1 MGSEK
6 ALPTNA
12 APTGPSANSLRWPAV
27 RSLLLSLMFGSLSSL
42 QATEGFVASVQ
53 PLATQ
58 AGLDALRA
66 GGNAIDAAAAV
77 ALTLGVVDGHNSGI
91 GGGCFFLARLADG
104 TFIALDGRET
114 APAKATRDMFLKD
127 GQVVSEL
134 SKTGPLASATPGAL
148 AVYDEAVRK
157 YGKLPFAKAF
167 TAGIRH
173 SEAGFP
179 IDRVYAKKLA
189 GQVTNLALFP
199 SSKAIFLKSDDSP
212 YLEGETMVQKDL
224 AESYRQMAKN
234 GTAWFYQKTFP
245 KMVEKYMKAN
255 GGILTAKD
263 FQEYRIQER
272 TPLTSSYRG
281 WTILGFP
288 PPSSGGVHVAQMLN
302 ILEAIESKIPKPG
315 TPEFIHRMTEVMK
328 LAFADRAYWLGDP
341 AFANVP
347 RGLTNAVYAKEL
359 AAKIDSKKATS
370 VEHGTP
376 PDWQNNC
383 FEKHTTHFCVA
394 DAEGNWVSCTA
405 TINTAFG
412 SKVVIPGTGIL
423 MNNQM
428 DDFAVAPG
436 VPNHFK
442 LVGGEANAIAPG
454 KRPLSS
460 MSPTLVMKDDHVVM
474 AIGAAGGPTI
484 ISQVL
489 LGLSYALDAKMKP
502 TEVVSQPRFHHQW
515 SPDQIRMEKS
525 VSAET
530 REKLK
535 TMGHTID
542 DAEDFGT
549 SQILILNSDGS
560 FSGATDPRCVG
571 QAAGTR

>member
-1 MGSEK
+1 MENEK
-6 ALPTNA
+6 VLPTNA
-12 APTGPSANSLRWPAV
+12 APTGPSANSLCWPAV
-27 RSLLLSLMFGSLSSL
+27 RALFLSLMVGSLSSL
-42 QATEGFVASVQ
+42 HATEGFVASVQ

-114 APAKATRDMFLKD
+114 APAKATRDMYLKD
-127 GQVVSEL
+127 GQVISEL

-148 AVYDEAVRK
+148 AVYAEAVRQH
-157 YGKLPFAKAF
+157 GKLPFSNAF
-167 TAGIRH
+167 TAGIH
-173 SEAGFP
+173 HADEGFP

-199 SSKAIFLKSDDSP
+199 SSKAIFLKSNGSP
-212 YLEGETMVQKDL
+212 YLEGETILQKDL

-245 KMVEKYMKAN
+245 KTVGKYMKAN

-263 FQEYRIQER
+263 FQDYRIQER
-272 TPLTSSYRG
+272 TPLTSFYRG

-302 ILEAIESKIPKPG
+302 ILEAIESKIPQPG

-359 AAKIDSKKATS
+359 AAKIDSKKATL

-394 DAEGNWVSCTA
+394 DADGNWVSCTA

-460 MSPTLVMKDDHVVM
+460 MSPTLVLKGDQVVM

-489 LGLSYALDAKMKP
+489 LGLSYTLDAKMKP
-502 TEVVSQPRFHHQW
+502 SEVVSRPRFHHQW

-525 VSAET
+525 IPAET

-542 DAEDFGT
+542 EAEDFGT
-549 SQILILNSDGS
+549 SQILIQNSDGS

-571 QAAGTR
+571 RAAGTR

>member
-1 MGSEK
+1 MSD
-6 ALPTNA
+6 
-12 APTGPSANSLRWPAV
+12 GPMWPLVSNFPAV
-27 RSLLLSLMFGSLSSL
+27 RLLLPFLMAAAIGSVR
-42 QATEGFVASVQ
+42 ATEGFVASVQ

-58 AGLDALRA
+58 AGLDALKN

-91 GGGCFFLARLADG
+91 GGGCFFIARLADG

-114 APAKATRDMFLKD
+114 APAKATRDMYLKD
-127 GQVVSEL
+127 GKPVEEL

-148 AVYDEAVRK
+148 AVYEEAVRK
-157 YGKLPFAKAF
+157 HGKLPFSKAF
-167 TAGIRH
+167 EAGIRH
-173 SEAGFP
+173 ADAGFP

-189 GQVTNLALFP
+189 GQATNLALFP
-199 SSKAIFLKSDDSP
+199 ASKAIFLKANGTP
-212 YLEGETMVQKDL
+212 YLEGEQIVQKDL
-224 AESYRQMAKN
+224 AESYRSIAKN
-234 GTAWFYQKTFP
+234 GNEWFYRNSFP
-245 KMVEKYMKAN
+245 KSVEKYMKAN
-255 GGILTAKD
+255 GGILSARDFKD
-263 FQEYRIQER
+263 YKIKER
-272 TPLTSSYRG
+272 TPLTSLYRG

-288 PPSSGGVHVAQMLN
+288 PPSSGGVHVGQMLN
-302 ILEAIESKIPKPG
+302 ILEAMGSKMPKPG

-341 AFANVP
+341 AFVNVP
-347 RGLTNAVYAKEL
+347 KGLTNSVYAKDL
-359 AAKIDSKKATS
+359 ASKINSKKAMP

-376 PDWQNNC
+376 PDWQNNS

-405 TINTAFG
+405 TVNTAFG

-423 MNNQM
+423 MNNEM

-460 MSPTLVMKDDHVVM
+460 MSPTLVMKDDQVVM
-474 AIGAAGGPTI
+474 AVGAAGGPTI

-502 TEVVSQPRFHHQW
+502 SEVVAQPRFHHQW

-525 VSAET
+525 VPPET

-535 TMGHTID
+535 SMGHTID
-542 DAEDFGT
+542 EAEDFGT
-549 SQILILNSDGS
+549 SQILILNSDRT
-560 FSGATDPRCVG
+560 FSGATDPRCAG
-571 QAAGTR
+571 RAAGTR

>member
-1 MGSEK
+1 M
-6 ALPTNA
+6 
-12 APTGPSANSLRWPAV
+12 V
-27 RSLLLSLMFGSLSSL
+27 VSLSSL
-42 QATEGFVASVQ
+42 HATEGFVASVQ

-114 APAKATRDMFLKD
+114 APAKATRDMYLKD

-148 AVYDEAVRK
+148 AVYDEAVRQH
-157 YGKLPFAKAF
+157 GKLPFSNAF
-167 TAGIRH
+167 TAGTH
-173 SEAGFP
+173 HADQGFP

-199 SSKAIFLKSDDSP
+199 SSKAIFLKSDGSP
-212 YLEGETMVQKDL
+212 YREGETIVQKDL

-245 KMVEKYMKAN
+245 KTVGKYMKAN
-255 GGILTAKD
+255 GGILSAKD
-263 FQEYRIQER
+263 FQEYRFQDR

-302 ILEAIESKIPKPG
+302 ILEASGSKMPKPG
-315 TPEFIHRMTEVMK
+315 TPEFIHRMTETMK

-394 DAEGNWVSCTA
+394 DADGNWVSCTA

-412 SKVVIPGTGIL
+412 SKVVVPGTGIL

-460 MSPTLVMKDDHVVM
+460 MSPTLVLKNDQVVM

-489 LGLSYALDAKMKP
+489 LGLTYALDSKMKP
-502 TEVVSQPRFHHQW
+502 SEVVSQPRFHHQW
-515 SPDQIRMEKS
+515 SPDQIRMEKLIP
-525 VSAET
+525 AET

-535 TMGHTID
+535 AMGHMID
-542 DAEDFGT
+542 EAEDFGT
-549 SQILILNSDGS
+549 SQILIRNSDGS

>member
-1 MGSEK
+1 MWPLGSS
-6 ALPTNA
+6 
-12 APTGPSANSLRWPAV
+12 PSAV
-27 RSLLLSLMFGSLSSL
+27 RLLLLILMAASIVSAR
-42 QATEGFVASVQ
+42 ATEGFVTSAQ

-58 AGLDALRA
+58 AGLDALQA

-114 APAKATRDMFLKD
+114 APAKATRDMYLKD
-127 GQVVSEL
+127 GKPVEEL

-148 AVYDEAVRK
+148 AVYEEAVRK
-157 YGKLPFAKAF
+157 YGKLPFSKAF
-167 TAGIRH
+167 EAGIRH
-173 SEAGFP
+173 ADTGFP

-189 GQVTNLALFP
+189 GQATNLALFP
-199 SSKAIFLKSDDSP
+199 ASKAIFLKPNGSP
-212 YLEGETMVQKDL
+212 YLEGEQIIQKDL
-224 AESYRQMAKN
+224 AESYRNIAKS
-234 GTAWFYQKTFP
+234 GKDWFYRNSFP
-245 KMVEKYMKAN
+245 KTVEKYMKAN
-255 GGILTAKD
+255 GGILSARD
-263 FQEYRIQER
+263 FKEYQVKER

-302 ILEAIESKIPKPG
+302 ILEAIGTKMPKPG

-341 AFANVP
+341 AFVNVP

-359 AAKIDSKKATS
+359 ASKIDSKKATP
-370 VEHGTP
+370 VEHGNP
-376 PDWQNNC
+376 PDWQNNY

-394 DAEGNWVSCTA
+394 DTEGNWVSCTA

-460 MSPTLVMKDDHVVM
+460 MSPTLVMKDDQVVM

-489 LGLSYALDAKMKP
+489 LGLSYVLDAKMKP
-502 TEVVSQPRFHHQW
+502 AEVVAQPRFHHQW

-525 VSAET
+525 IPSET

-535 TMGHTID
+535 SMGHAID
-542 DAEDFGT
+542 EAEDFGT
-549 SQILILNSDGS
+549 SQILIRNSDGS
-560 FSGATDPRCVG
+560 FSGATDPRCAG
-571 QAAGTR
+571 QASGTR

>member
-1 MGSEK
+1 M
-6 ALPTNA
+6 A
-12 APTGPSANSLRWPAV
+12 ASIVSAR
-27 RSLLLSLMFGSLSSL
+27 
-42 QATEGFVASVQ
+42 ATEGFVTSAQ
-53 PLATQ
+53 PLSTQ
-58 AGLDALRA
+58 AGLDALEA

-114 APAKATRDMFLKD
+114 APAKATRDMYLKD
-127 GQVVSEL
+127 GKPVEEL

-148 AVYDEAVRK
+148 AVYEEAVRK
-157 YGKLPFAKAF
+157 YGKLPFSKAF
-167 TAGIRH
+167 EAGIRH
-173 SEAGFP
+173 ADTGFP

-189 GQVTNLALFP
+189 GQATNLALFP
-199 SSKAIFLKSDDSP
+199 ASKAIFLKPNGSP
-212 YLEGETMVQKDL
+212 YLEGEQIIQKDL
-224 AESYRQMAKN
+224 AESYRSITKN
-234 GTAWFYQKTFP
+234 GKDWFYRNSFP
-245 KMVEKYMKAN
+245 KTVEKYMKTN
-255 GGILTAKD
+255 GGILSARD
-263 FQEYRIQER
+263 FREYQVKER

-302 ILEAIESKIPKPG
+302 ILEAMGTKMPKPG

-341 AFANVP
+341 AFVNVP
-347 RGLTNAVYAKEL
+347 CGLTNAVYAKDL
-359 AAKIDSKKATS
+359 ASKINSKNATK
-370 VEHGTP
+370 VEHGNP

-405 TINTAFG
+405 TVNTAFG

-502 TEVVSQPRFHHQW
+502 GEVVAQPRFHHQW

-525 VSAET
+525 IPAET
-530 REKLK
+530 REKVK
-535 TMGHTID
+535 SMGHAID

-549 SQILILNSDGS
+549 SQILIRKPDGS

-571 QAAGTR
+571 QSEGTK